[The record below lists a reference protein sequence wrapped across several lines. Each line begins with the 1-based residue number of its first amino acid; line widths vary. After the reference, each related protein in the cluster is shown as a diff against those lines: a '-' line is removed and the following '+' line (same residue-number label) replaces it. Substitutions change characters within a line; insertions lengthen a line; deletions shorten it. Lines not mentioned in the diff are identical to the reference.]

1 MNGCTANGSKL
12 YWERDGDSLVDD
24 DVDVGVLLS
33 EDEVICVRE
42 RLLEL
47 QAEGS
52 VTVMSLALEVL
63 HL

>member
-24 DVDVGVLLS
+24 DDVDDDTVVL
-33 EDEVICVRE
+33 EDEVITFMRTVVGAPRE
-42 RLLEL
+42 K
-47 QAEGS
+47 G
-52 VTVMSLALEVL
+52 L